1 MTKLGQLNM
10 VATTAYVCGLVILT
24 KIRPKN
30 IVVLI
35 SASKDWKIKRCQ
47 NHWAHE
53 CDEESRVPGCHCL
66 QNAGYHDRAVAD
78 PSKWF

>member
-1 MTKLGQLNM
+1 M
-10 VATTAYVCGLVILT
+10 VATTALCMWANNLN
-24 KIRPKN
+24 KN
-30 IVVLI
+30 STQKHHGFDLC
-35 SASKDWKIKRCQ
+35 KDWKINWCK

-66 QNAGYHDRAVAD
+66 QNAGYHDRAVAN

>member
-10 VATTAYVCGLVILT
+10 VATTAYVCGLVVLT

-30 IVVLI
+30 IMVLI
-35 SASKDWKIKRCQ
+35 SASKDWRIKRCQ

-53 CDEESRVPGCHCL
+53 FDEESRVPGTWMSLSAKC
-66 QNAGYHDRAVAD
+66 RI
-78 PSKWF
+78 S